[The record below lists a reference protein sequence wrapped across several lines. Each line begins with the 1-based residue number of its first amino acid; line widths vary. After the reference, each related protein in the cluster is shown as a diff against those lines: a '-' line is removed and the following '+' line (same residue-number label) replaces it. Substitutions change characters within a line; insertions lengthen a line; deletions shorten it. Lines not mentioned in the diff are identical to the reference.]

1 MLDETIPATL
11 AETIRSMTGTT
22 RAKKGAEELFDLD
35 VLSDLVG
42 YQLHRAEIDSY
53 RRFMK
58 LSGKLRITPK
68 QFSALVLVGANP
80 DLSQTDLRRLLGM
93 DRATTAVL
101 IDTLERRDLLAR
113 QRSTLDRRRHQL
125 QLTQHGKAVLK
136 AMKLRSRKH
145 DEELTSRL
153 TAKERKTLA
162 SLLSKIRSSS
172 ETL

>member
-1 MLDETIPATL
+1 
-11 AETIRSMTGTT
+11 MTGTT
-22 RAKKGAEELFDLD
+22 RARKEAEAEALFDLD
-35 VLSDLVG
+35 ILSDLVG

-53 RRFMK
+53 RRFIK
-58 LSGKLRITPK
+58 LSGKLRTTPK

-125 QLTQHGKAVLK
+125 QLTPHGKTVLK
-136 AMKLRSRKH
+136 AMKIRSLKH

-153 TAKERKTLA
+153 TARERETLA
-162 SLLSKIRSSS
+162 SLLRKIRSSS

>member
-1 MLDETIPATL
+1 
-11 AETIRSMTGTT
+11 MTGTT
-22 RAKKGAEELFDLD
+22 RTMKEAEAEALFDLD
-35 VLSDLVG
+35 ILSDLVG

-113 QRSTLDRRRHQL
+113 QRSTVDRRRHQL
-125 QLTQHGKAVLK
+125 QLTPHGKTVLK
-136 AMKLRSRKH
+136 SMKLRSRKH
-145 DEELTSRL
+145 DEQLTSRL
-153 TAKERKTLA
+153 TAQERKALA
-162 SLLSKIRSSS
+162 SLLGKVRSSS

>member
-1 MLDETIPATL
+1 
-11 AETIRSMTGTT
+11 MTGTT
-22 RAKKGAEELFDLD
+22 KALKEAAAEELFDLD
-35 VLSDLVG
+35 ILADLVG

-53 RRFMK
+53 RQFIK

-101 IDTLERRDLLAR
+101 IDTLENRDLLTR

-125 QLTQHGKAVLK
+125 RLTQHGKGVLK
-136 AMKLRSRKH
+136 SMKLRVRNH
-145 DEELTSRL
+145 DEQLTSML
-153 TAKERKTLA
+153 TTKERKVLA
-162 SLLSKIRSSS
+162 SLLRRIRSSS
-172 ETL
+172 ETF